1 MKVED
6 MKVEDDES
14 GLSEP
19 PEEPAAEPAAKPKRG
34 GRKKA

>member
-1 MKVED
+1 